1 MYRRGRVRPR
11 TGTCD
16 VLSTC
21 STASRSSR
29 RCGRDNS
36 PPTLEV
42 GCHTCACPRW
52 NQRVRA
58 SVVQAHRQW
67 QHSKQRVDE
76 TGKCPTPVRHHDGAR
91 QHTPTRGGY
100 HGFDARRSL
109 SLSHIYS
116 WFNIDG
122 FECMYF
128 SLVFF
133 GW

>member
-36 PPTLEV
+36 PPTLDV
-42 GCHTCACPRW
+42 WCHAGSRTGW

-58 SVVQAHRQW
+58 SVVRAHSQW
-67 QHSKQRVDE
+67 QNSKQRVDG
-76 TGKCPTPVRHHDGAR
+76 TSKCPTPVRRHDGAP
-91 QHTPTRGGY
+91 QHTPSRGSSR
-100 HGFDARRSL
+100 GFDARRSL
-109 SLSHIYS
+109 SLNHIYS
-116 WFNIDG
+116 WFNTDG

-128 SLVFF
+128 FLVFF